1 MSASSTMPSSQP
13 TTTTMTSTTT
23 TTTKTTRRTMRN
35 IPDDIKVVKDRW
47 SDLSTYRKGFKK
59 DEALND
65 TLHRVS
71 GQTEGAGKVSTL
83 TTNHGAEIGLHKGV
97 LGSRGCRKG
106 WMQVAEEFCILRE
119 IEKILC
125 GGGDAAGDSTD
136 R

>member
-1 MSASSTMPSSQP
+1 MFLVLVRLQEESS
-13 TTTTMTSTTT
+13 
-23 TTTKTTRRTMRN
+23 KE
-35 IPDDIKVVKDRW
+35 DIKVVKDRW
-47 SDLSTYRKGFKK
+47 SDLGTYRKGFKK

-106 WMQVAEEFCILRE
+106 WMVRTGAH
-119 IEKILC
+119 
-125 GGGDAAGDSTD
+125 
-136 R
+136 